1 MMRIVRALK
10 GSNAMQRR
18 RRFKQASSLRERLAE
33 WAKEV
38 REQAAHLPPGRDREA
53 LLKKAR
59 QADTASELDDW
70 ANRLPNITD
79 KEAAPC

>member
-1 MMRIVRALK
+1 
-10 GSNAMQRR
+10 MQRR

-38 REQAAHLPPGRDREA
+38 REQAAHLPPGPDREA

-70 ANRLPNITD
+70 ANRLPNIIG
-79 KEAAPC
+79 KELTQVGVGD